1 MEMIKL
7 PGTDL
12 NVSRLCFGTMTFG
25 KQASEAESIRLVETA
40 VGGGINFFDTAN
52 VYNAGASE
60 MLLGKALGSRRKH
73 VIVASKVRGSMGDRP
88 EDVGLSRAAIH
99 KAIEASLSRLGT
111 DYLDLYYLHM
121 PDYNVPVEE
130 TLEVMDGLVKSGKVR
145 YVASS
150 NYAAWQVAKCRAVA
164 ASKGYQP
171 ISITQPMYN
180 LIARGIEQEF
190 LPMCKEYS
198 ISTFVYNP
206 LAGGLLTGKQTAEEP
221 IKGTRFDDNPMY
233 LERYWHQQCFT
244 AVADLKRI
252 ALHSKR
258 SMVSISLCWLLHHT
272 AATGIILGASSKD
285 QLVSNLREAA
295 QGPLTEETV
304 MQLNQVW
311 ERLRGV
317 APKYNR

>member
-145 YVASS
+145 YVASQS
-150 NYAAWQVAKCRAVA
+150 
-164 ASKGYQP
+164 
-171 ISITQPMYN
+171 
-180 LIARGIEQEF
+180 
-190 LPMCKEYS
+190 
-198 ISTFVYNP
+198 
-206 LAGGLLTGKQTAEEP
+206 
-221 IKGTRFDDNPMY
+221 
-233 LERYWHQQCFT
+233 
-244 AVADLKRI
+244 
-252 ALHSKR
+252 
-258 SMVSISLCWLLHHT
+258 SM
-272 AATGIILGASSKD
+272 
-285 QLVSNLREAA
+285 LVSTCNGFRKRNSRASGCTWARRLASVPKPDLAALRFP
-295 QGPLTEETV
+295 Q
-304 MQLNQVW
+304 
-311 ERLRGV
+311 
-317 APKYNR
+317 